1 MTPEDAAQQHA
12 DQDRW
17 LSNALQVSQAE
28 IAMRRDLY
36 VRAFLAGWHAALA
49 AALAAAPASSPPRD
63 EQHEEKD
70 LARWGTRSNATVR
83 ATASTDR
90 EEP

>member
-49 AALAAAPASSPPRD
+49 AAPASSPESDAESGHRRPVD
-63 EQHEEKD
+63 ISGAD
-70 LARWGTRSNATVR
+70 YDG
-83 ATASTDR
+83 D
-90 EEP
+90 